1 MKLLYTTA
9 IALLMFGCTS
19 KVDFTI
25 PEVPPPDNQT
35 SDLIISEIST
45 AINTDPNA
53 GGVRNHYVE
62 LYNGTSSTLDLSQ
75 YAIGY
80 QAVSD
85 ENTLSDWSFPT
96 DATYFKLAGSLE
108 SGKCYVIA
116 SPQADAAT
124 IKRDTVWGTTSSS
137 NADAS
142 KPLQLSGN
150 SAIALLKQDAS
161 GSYMLNGVPY
171 KITDAF
177 GSPNV
182 ARVVSG
188 GSSSSR
194 NNFMWT
200 IAGETSDTRNRT
212 IWRKGTVTDPNP
224 DWGVTKGTSATDSE
238 WKLSGDRAWD
248 YSNLGLPSN

>member
-1 MKLLYTTA
+1 MKLIYI
-9 IALLMFGCTS
+9 IAVTILMVGCDS
-19 KVDFTI
+19 KIDFTI
-25 PEVPPPDNQT
+25 PEVPPPDNET
-35 SDLIISEIST
+35 SDLIISEVST
-45 AINTDPNA
+45 AINTDPAA

-62 LYNGTSSTLDLSQ
+62 LYNGTRNALDLSQ

-85 ENTLSDWSFPT
+85 ENTLSDWSFPS
-96 DATYFKLAGSLE
+96 DATYFKLSGSLE
-108 SGKCYVIA
+108 SGKCYIIA
-116 SPQADAAT
+116 SPQADANF

-137 NADAS
+137 SDDAS

-150 SAIALLKQDAS
+150 SAIALLKQDAAGTYTL
-161 GSYMLNGVPY
+161 GSALY

-177 GSPNV
+177 GSPKV

-188 GSSSSR
+188 GSNSSR
-194 NNFMWT
+194 NNYMWT

-212 IWRKGTVTDPNP
+212 IWRKGTVMDPNP
-224 DWGVTKGTSATDSE
+224 DWGATKGTSATDSE

-248 YSNLGLPSN
+248 YSNLGLPYN

>member
-1 MKLLYTTA
+1 MKLIYTIL
-9 IALLMFGCTS
+9 IALSVAGCSS
-19 KVDFTI
+19 KIDFTI
-25 PEVPPPDNQT
+25 PDVPPPDNQT

-62 LYNGTSSTLDLSQ
+62 LYNGTTSTLNLSL

-80 QAVSD
+80 KAVTD
-85 ENTLSDWSFPT
+85 ATTLTDWSFPDNT
-96 DATYFKLAGSLE
+96 TYFKLTGSLE
-108 SGKCYVIA
+108 SGKCYVIV
-116 SPQADAAT
+116 SPQAAASL
-124 IKRDTVWGTTSSS
+124 KRDTVWGTTSSA

-150 SAIALLKQDAS
+150 SGIALLKQDAA
-161 GSYMLNGVPY
+161 GTYMLGSTAY
-171 KITDAF
+171 KIIDAF

-188 GSSSSR
+188 GSNSAR

-212 IWRKGTVTDPNP
+212 IWRKGTVKDPSAN
-224 DWGVTKGTSATDSE
+224 WGTTKGTSATDSE
-238 WKLSGDRAWD
+238 WRLSGDRAWD
-248 YSNLGLPSN
+248 YSNLGLPSTQ